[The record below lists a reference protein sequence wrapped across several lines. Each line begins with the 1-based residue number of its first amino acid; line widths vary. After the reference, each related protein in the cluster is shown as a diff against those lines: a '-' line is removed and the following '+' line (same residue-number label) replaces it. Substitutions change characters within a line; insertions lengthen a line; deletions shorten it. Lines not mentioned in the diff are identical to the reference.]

1 MLRPEEQPP
10 RLPSA
15 RQTPCHRG
23 GGLRPLPG
31 RGLHAG
37 RAVQTTPA
45 GLNRWISPPYTYQ
58 PGDLPMLAAG
68 ALLLVY
74 IFYVI
79 VTVVRA
85 ALAARRAPNGTP
97 GYTRRLSPWWGLCGV
112 FGFIGFLGFWTWPTT
127 GEIFPFV
134 FFIFFGMFGLYFEG
148 KLSHTMADEMY
159 WEHKRA
165 ADAKAYK
172 IGFQLL
178 FVVLWLAGLGLF
190 SRRVEWCA
198 VFMLIACSLIYALV
212 LFLSSYL
219 LYRYERGEE

>member
-1 MLRPEEQPP
+1 MLHPEEQPRAF
-10 RLPSA
+10 RLPVKRLVIGAVVCALCLAAACTQAVLFNDA
-15 RQTPCHRG
+15 RWVEPMDLST
-23 GGLRPLPG
+23 
-31 RGLHAG
+31 
-37 RAVQTTPA
+37 
-45 GLNRWISPPYTYQ
+45 YTYQ
-58 PGDLPMLAAG
+58 PGDLPMLAA
-68 ALLLVY
+68 
-74 IFYVI
+74 
-79 VTVVRA
+79 
-85 ALAARRAPNGTP
+85 RRAPNDTP

-134 FFIFFGMFGLYFEG
+134 FFIFFGMSGLYFEG

>member
-1 MLRPEEQPP
+1 MLHPEEQPRAF
-10 RLPSA
+10 RLPVKRLVIGAVVCALCLAAACTQAVLFNDA
-15 RQTPCHRG
+15 RWVKPMELST
-23 GGLRPLPG
+23 
-31 RGLHAG
+31 
-37 RAVQTTPA
+37 
-45 GLNRWISPPYTYQ
+45 YTYQ

-79 VTVVRA
+79 VTVGRA
-85 ALAARRAPNGTP
+85 ALAARRAPNDTP

>member
-1 MLRPEEQPP
+1 
-10 RLPSA
+10 
-15 RQTPCHRG
+15 
-23 GGLRPLPG
+23 
-31 RGLHAG
+31 
-37 RAVQTTPA
+37 
-45 GLNRWISPPYTYQ
+45 
-58 PGDLPMLAAG
+58 
-68 ALLLVY
+68 
-74 IFYVI
+74 
-79 VTVVRA
+79 
-85 ALAARRAPNGTP
+85 
-97 GYTRRLSPWWGLCGV
+97 
-112 FGFIGFLGFWTWPTT
+112 
-127 GEIFPFV
+127 
-134 FFIFFGMFGLYFEG
+134 MFGLYFEG

-219 LYRYERGEE
+219 LYRYERGVFFIE